1 MGRNGEI
8 KKIALTGIVINILL
22 AVFKIGGGVWFGST
36 VILAVGLDSLFDVF
50 SYFLTYLCAR
60 WMDTPA
66 NKKFPFGLY
75 KLETLASKILSIIII
90 IVGVQ
95 LIIQSISSLSSVV
108 YTAPQIDAVFLIAL
122 ISAVVKILFNQWQK
136 RKNRTLNS
144 TLIKASIL
152 NMQSDIVALIPIAI
166 GLGIQNFYIIP
177 RLDAYLSLFVASWI
191 IYNAFHLFLKT
202 SYELI
207 DRVPD
212 EDLYQQVI
220 KAAEKVKGVENPHRI
235 RIRRVAERLMIDI
248 DIEVDGNLTVNESH
262 QIGVKVEEEIK
273 NSIPSVYDI
282 MLHVEP
288 IGNHEEDEKFGVS
301 KWM

>member
-1 MGRNGEI
+1 MERNGEI

-75 KLETLASKILSIIII
+75 KLETLASKILSIVII

-95 LIIQSISSLSSVV
+95 LIIQSLSSLSSEV

-136 RKNRTLNS
+136 RKNMTLNS
-144 TLIKASIL
+144 TLVKASIL

-177 RLDAYLSLFVASWI
+177 RLDAYLSFFVASWI

-212 EDLYQQVI
+212 EDLYEQVI
-220 KAAEKVKGVENPHRI
+220 RAAEKVKGVENPHRI

-248 DIEVDGNLTVNESH
+248 DIEVNGNLTVNESH